1 MKNGRLRRKDN
12 TIYLET
18 EEGNRPIPIEDIN
31 AIYLYGE
38 VDLNTKLLNFLA
50 QKNVVIHVFN
60 YYGFYAGSYYPREY
74 LNSGYI
80 LVRQVEHYL
89 DPEKRLTLAKEIV
102 SAASANILRNLK
114 YYRNRKEGLE
124 PFIEA
129 IENQVAAIEKSRDVE
144 FLRGIEGRIH
154 ERYYDSFNVILEGDF
169 DFHARVRRPPDNM
182 INALLSFG
190 NSMTYTAVLTEI
202 YRTQLNPTVSY
213 LHEPGARRFS
223 LSLDLAEI
231 FKPIITDRVIFKLI
245 NTRALQPR
253 HFDQEVNYCYLN
265 ENGRKIFIQEYEE
278 RLKTT
283 INHRNL
289 NRKVSYQRLIRL
301 ECYKLI
307 KHLAGLEPYRGFCA
321 WW

>member
-1 MKNGRLRRKDN
+1 MRNGRLKRKDN
-12 TIYLET
+12 TVYLET
-18 EEGNRPIPIEDIN
+18 EEGNRPIPVEDVN

-38 VDLNTKLLNFLA
+38 IDLNTKLLNFLA

-80 LVRQVEHYL
+80 LVRQVQHYL
-89 DPEKRLTLAKEIV
+89 DPEKRLALAKEIV

-124 PFIEA
+124 LFVEA
-129 IENQVAAIEKSRDVE
+129 IETQVDAIERSKDVE

-154 ERYYDSFNVILEGDF
+154 ERYYDSFNIILEGDF
-169 DFHARVRRPPDNM
+169 DFRARVRRPPDNM

-202 YRTQLNPTVSY
+202 YRTQLNPTISY

-245 NTRALQPR
+245 NTRALQPK